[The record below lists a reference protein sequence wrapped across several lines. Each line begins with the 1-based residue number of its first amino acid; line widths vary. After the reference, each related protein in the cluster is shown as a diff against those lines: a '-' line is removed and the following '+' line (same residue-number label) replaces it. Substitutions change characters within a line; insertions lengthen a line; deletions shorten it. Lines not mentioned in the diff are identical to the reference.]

1 MFFFL
6 LQRYARWQK
15 MRVCVLEITVAGT
28 LTHRQKPAC
37 SSHTQDAVGTGT
49 TFKLRRNV
57 REYAEHIKV

>member
-1 MFFFL
+1 
-6 LQRYARWQK
+6 